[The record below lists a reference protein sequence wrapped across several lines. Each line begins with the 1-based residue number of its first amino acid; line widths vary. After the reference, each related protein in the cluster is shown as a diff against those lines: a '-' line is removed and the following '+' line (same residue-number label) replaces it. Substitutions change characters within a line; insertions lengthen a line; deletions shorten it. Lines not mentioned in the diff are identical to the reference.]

1 MENIKPQ
8 KIRDI
13 LKKLKFNMYYE
24 HVSYI
29 LNRLSGKT
37 APVMSREVE
46 EKLRFMFKE
55 IQGSFSKHC
64 PANRNNF
71 LSYSY
76 VLYKFCELL
85 ELDEYL
91 PCFNLLKNRDKLY
104 NQDKIWELIC
114 KDQSWCFYRS
124 I

>member
-1 MENIKPQ
+1 
-8 KIRDI
+8 
-13 LKKLKFNMYYE
+13 
-24 HVSYI
+24 
-29 LNRLSGKT
+29 
-37 APVMSREVE
+37 MSREVE

-55 IQGSFSKHC
+55 IQPSFVKHC
-64 PANRNNF
+64 PSDRNNF

-91 PCFNLLKNRDKLY
+91 RYFPLLKNRDKLY
-104 NQDKIWELIC
+104 AQDKIWELIC
-114 KDQSWCFYRS
+114 KDLRWGYIKS